1 VAMLAGATGLA
12 LVPATAGVPGYLAA
26 LLVMTLGYASFQPA
40 NNTALMADVDAGR
53 RGVVSG
59 LLNLSRH
66 LGLIT
71 GASAMGAV
79 FAAVAGDATTAGAAA
94 VARGMHA
101 AFGVAAGLLVVALGV
116 AWLGRGRASSEP
128 SGAATSPGLSSG

>member
-1 VAMLAGATGLA
+1 
-12 LVPATAGVPGYLAA
+12 
-26 LLVMTLGYASFQPA
+26 MTLGYASFQPA
-40 NNTALMADVDAGR
+40 NNTALMAGADAGR

-59 LLNLSRH
+59 LLNLSRN

-101 AFGVAAGLLVVALGV
+101 SFGVGAALLVVALGV
-116 AWLGRGRASSEP
+116 ALRGRALARGVT
-128 SGAATSPGLSSG
+128 SGAGASPGLSSG